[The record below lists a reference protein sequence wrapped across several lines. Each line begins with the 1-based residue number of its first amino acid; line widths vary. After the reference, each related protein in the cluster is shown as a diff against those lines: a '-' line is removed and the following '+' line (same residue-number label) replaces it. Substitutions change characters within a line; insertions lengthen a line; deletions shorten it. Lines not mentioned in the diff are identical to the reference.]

1 MHYSKFIAF
10 VMVSK
15 VRIMVPT
22 RLAGLPCWDGNFCP
36 WDTPVAFSWFP
47 EQNRA
52 QCHALSLL
60 GCGLGP
66 LCILLQALGDFL
78 SFLFIESS
86 PCLQH
91 PLCLN
96 CSLQCIAQCSAI
108 GDCAF
113 HSVVF
118 WGLLC
123 CWVWP
128 VVPDSSVFCGDA
140 PDHSL
145 MELSPSLDKGNVHLS
160 STIKETR
167 FQLPLGKLIVG
178 DNGQILKMLVIL

>member
-36 WDTPVAFSWFP
+36 WDTTVAFSWFP

-91 PLCLN
+91 PLCLE
-96 CSLQCIAQCSAI
+96 
-108 GDCAF
+108 
-113 HSVVF
+113 
-118 WGLLC
+118 LLPA
-123 CWVWP
+123 VH
-128 VVPDSSVFCGDA
+128 SSVLCYWWLCI
-140 PDHSL
+140 SL
-145 MELSPSLDKGNVHLS
+145 SGILGAALLLGMASCPRLLRVLWGCPRSLSHGAQSQP
-160 STIKETR
+160 
-167 FQLPLGKLIVG
+167 
-178 DNGQILKMLVIL
+178 GQRKRSFEQYN